1 MIGGLTTT
9 CSGIPLAAIIIDE
22 IRQVARFNSTGK
34 QFCFPIL
41 ISLLLKHLGVDISGE
56 RTQSPTSADRVNDVS
71 MRGLRFSRRGGPTWV
86 NPHMIPLQT
95 SIPSSSAPIPPM
107 PPSSAPAHPSTSAR
121 ASSDIASVLGRL
133 ADDIHQIQ
141 ETQSMMLHVFMGIPR
156 RSQEAGPSQPPPRL
170 PEEDE
175 EDSDD

>member
-1 MIGGLTTT
+1 MLLHLISSNIFPWASNTQIMQLSDLYVVDRMIRGLTTT

-41 ISLLLKHLGVDISGE
+41 ISLLIRHLRVDISGE

-86 NPHMIPLQT
+86 NLHMIPLQT
-95 SIPSSSAPIPPM
+95 SIPSSSALVPLM
-107 PPSSAPAHPSTSAR
+107 PPPSAPPHPSVSAG
-121 ASSDIASVLGRL
+121 ASPDIASVLSRL
-133 ADDIHQIQ
+133 ADDIH
-141 ETQSMMLHVFMGIPR
+141 
-156 RSQEAGPSQPPPRL
+156 
-170 PEEDE
+170 
-175 EDSDD
+175 